1 MEVFSMG
8 RRFTV
13 VAVTLLL
20 GSSAAWAQSSAPKS
34 DPDSPYTD
42 TVYATD
48 QHMGYSIR
56 TTIVQWLGGVNVS
69 RERDNK
75 ASQKEGWWGEPAAE
89 ISPDLAKSLN
99 SDR

>member
-1 MEVFSMG
+1 MEVFPMG

-20 GSSAAWAQSSAPKS
+20 GSSAAWAQSAPPKN

-42 TVYATD
+42 TVYTSD

-56 TTIVQWLGGVNVS
+56 TNIVQWLGGVNLS
-69 RERDNK
+69 RAQDSK
-75 ASQKEGWWGEPAAE
+75 ASEKEGWWGEPARE
-89 ISPDLAKSLN
+89 VSPEQVKTPP
-99 SDR
+99 SD

>member
-1 MEVFSMG
+1 MG
-8 RRFTV
+8 PRFTV
-13 VAVTLLL
+13 MVVALLV

-56 TTIVQWLGGVNVS
+56 TTLVQWLGGVNVT
-69 RERDNK
+69 REKDTK
-75 ASQKEGWWGEPAAE
+75 ASEKDGWWGETIPE
-89 ISPDLAKSLN
+89 VTPELAKAPQ

>member
-1 MEVFSMG
+1 MG
-8 RRFTV
+8 RRFAV

-20 GSSAAWAQSSAPKS
+20 GSSVAWAQSAPPKN

-42 TVYATD
+42 TVYTSD

-56 TTIVQWLGGVNVS
+56 TNIVQWLGGVNLS
-69 RERDNK
+69 RDRDTK
-75 ASQKEGWWGEPAAE
+75 ASEKEGWWGEPARE
-89 ISPDLAKSLN
+89 VSPEQVRTLT

>member
-1 MEVFSMG
+1 MG
-8 RRFTV
+8 RRFTAL
-13 VAVTLLL
+13 AVTLML
-20 GSSAAWAQSSAPKS
+20 GSSAAWAQSSAPKN

-42 TVYATD
+42 TVFTSD

-69 RERDNK
+69 RQKDTK
-75 ASQKEGWWGEPAAE
+75 ASEKEGWWGEPAYE
-89 ISPDLAKSLN
+89 ISPETAKTLV

>member
-1 MEVFSMG
+1 MG
-8 RRFTV
+8 RRFVV

-20 GSSAAWAQSSAPKS
+20 GSSAAWAQSSAPKN
-34 DPDSPYTD
+34 DPNSPYTD
-42 TVYATD
+42 TVYTSD

-69 RERDNK
+69 RERDIK
-75 ASQKEGWWGEPAAE
+75 ASEKEGWWGDPVAQVPPEMAQPPKA
-89 ISPDLAKSLN
+89 